1 MWRVS
6 EDDLA
11 NYLKPVDN
19 ETQERVAAGTL
30 GLAERAAPLF
40 PRPPTTLAAR
50 PARARRSELAVEVMK
65 HLGDDGIASQCPPRH
80 LAA

>member
-30 GLAERAAPLF
+30 GLAREQHHYFLARQQRLQHV
-40 PRPPTTLAAR
+40 RPG
-50 PARARRSELAVEVMK
+50 
-65 HLGDDGIASQCPPRH
+65 LGVANS
-80 LAA
+80 LLKS